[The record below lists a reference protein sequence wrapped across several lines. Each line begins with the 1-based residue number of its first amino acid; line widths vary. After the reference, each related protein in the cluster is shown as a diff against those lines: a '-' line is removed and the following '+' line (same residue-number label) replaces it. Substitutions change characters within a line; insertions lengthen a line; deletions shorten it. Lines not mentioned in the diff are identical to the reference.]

1 MEQEEDSLWVKVK
14 DDLVANIIVE
24 IENVNLYLFL
34 KEYIVKGEI
43 KNILFSPSVLNSS
56 YDFAE
61 TFIKDAKNGNYRKV
75 N

>member
-34 KEYIVKGEI
+34 KEYILKGEI
-43 KNILFSPSVLNSS
+43 KNILFLLFLKLKKCVKRCKIINR
-56 YDFAE
+56 
-61 TFIKDAKNGNYRKV
+61 TIII
-75 N
+75 